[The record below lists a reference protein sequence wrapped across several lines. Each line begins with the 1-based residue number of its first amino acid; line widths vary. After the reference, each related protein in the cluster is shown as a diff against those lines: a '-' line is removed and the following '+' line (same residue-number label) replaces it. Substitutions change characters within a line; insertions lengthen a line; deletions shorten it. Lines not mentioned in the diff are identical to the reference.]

1 MVKKADNNELNDF
14 MSEEELNEINQ
25 GSSNNDG
32 KQKQPHNKN
41 NQGNK
46 KKNNNRRRNN
56 NKQQGK
62 KQNQNSKSAIPTQRN
77 KDNQTM
83 MSASV
88 DNEQEQAKTDH
99 INLDGPQPAE
109 GFIDYENLT
118 SYGFNE
124 GKSEEDTSNMTLS
137 EFEEQQ
143 EQKAKKE
150 YENQKIIKEIEN
162 ISSDERANLLNNI
175 NVDLD
180 NIEIISDI
188 DYDIDKEN
196 TNFVLNSK
204 ATHQVVLPQSAYI
217 AHMESLRNQEILSIA
232 ESIDDDYNAML
243 KRYQL
248 YFHKMNTNSLGIN
261 NFQDFARLTSVYDVS
276 TIEYG
281 LYNISFPGETKFD
294 IRCGSCKAE
303 LKDVKI
309 SNDQLMSFKD
319 EDVFEHV
326 TKNVKNITSIDE
338 NKKHSLI
345 YTEQRI
351 ALKDSK
357 IIFEIVTP
365 TVEKHL
371 KVLGSIHMDGLTE
384 EESERFKQNATA
396 LMHVKNVY
404 IPDLKTL
411 KEGKKPK
418 FRKLNEDNMK
428 DKMKIIENLSIRDG
442 HQLTD
447 AIYDRV
453 NKNAIEYAIK
463 GAKCPNCGEDLGK
476 IDIDMSEML
485 FREALHLV

>member
-1 MVKKADNNELNDF
+1 MVKKADNQELNDF
-14 MSEEELNEINQ
+14 MSDEELKEINASSSEENVKKETQNKQ
-25 GSSNNDG
+25 GQNN
-32 KQKQPHNKN
+32 
-41 NQGNK
+41 NK
-46 KKNNNRRRNN
+46 KRNNNNRRRNN
-56 NKQQGK
+56 NKQ
-62 KQNQNSKSAIPTQRN
+62 NQNKKSAIPTQRN
-77 KDNQTM
+77 KEEEVKKEEPKKQ
-83 MSASV
+83 
-88 DNEQEQAKTDH
+88 
-99 INLDGPQPAE
+99 PQR
-109 GFIDYENLT
+109 DM
-118 SYGFNE
+118 
-124 GKSEEDTSNMTLS
+124 SNMTLS
-137 EFEEQQ
+137 DFEEY
-143 EQKAKKE
+143 QKEEAKKSQEREE
-150 YENQKIIKEIEN
+150 YLKGLEQIGSN
-162 ISSDERANLLNNI
+162 ERSNLLNNI
-175 NVDLD
+175 SVDLD
-180 NIEIISDI
+180 NIELISDI

-204 ATHQVVLPQSAYI
+204 ATHQVVLPQSSYI

-248 YFHKMNTNSLGIN
+248 YFHKMNTNSLGIT
-261 NFQDFARLTSVYDVS
+261 NFQDFAKLTSVYDVS

-294 IRCGSCKAE
+294 IQCGSCKSK

-319 EDVFEHV
+319 EEVFEHV
-326 TKNVKNITSIDE
+326 TKNVKNITTIEESKE
-338 NKKHSLI
+338 HSLI
-345 YTEQRI
+345 YSEKRI
-351 ALKDSK
+351 ILADSK

-371 KVLGSIHMDGLTE
+371 SVLGSIHTDGLSE

-404 IPDLKTL
+404 IPDLKSL
-411 KEGKKPK
+411 KEEGKAKYRMLP
-418 FRKLNEDNMK
+418 ESNMK
-428 DKMKIIENLSIRDG
+428 DKMKVIENLSIRDG

-447 AIYDRV
+447 AIFDRV

-463 GAKCPNCGEDLGK
+463 GAKCPKCENDLGK